1 VEAVVH
7 VTAPEDGD
15 ELHASRQLPL
25 ASLSFAEIHTAL
37 GKVHA
42 VSIVF
47 WVVRSPQ
54 SLARG
59 STWAEG
65 ASRVFPFLGPDD

>member
-15 ELHASRQLPL
+15 ELHASRQPPL

-47 WVVRSPQ
+47 WVVRSP
-54 SLARG
+54 SPWPEGRLGLKGR
-59 STWAEG
+59 AE
-65 ASRVFPFLGPDD
+65 SFRF